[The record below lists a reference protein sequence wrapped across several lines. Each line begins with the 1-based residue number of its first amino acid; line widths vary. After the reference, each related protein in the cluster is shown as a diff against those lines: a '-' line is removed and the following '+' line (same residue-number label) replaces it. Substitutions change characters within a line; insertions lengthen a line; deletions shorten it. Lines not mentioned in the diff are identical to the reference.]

1 MGTATG
7 YSPKRRGTSAL
18 AGQQEIHVPADT
30 ETPQDAPHGRQLLAI
45 TPVAAALG
53 LLMIIL
59 KDVVLVHL
67 P

>member
-7 YSPKRRGTSAL
+7 CSPKRRGTSAL
-18 AGQQEIHVPADT
+18 AGSREIHVPADT
-30 ETPQDAPHGRQLLAI
+30 ETAQDAPRGRQLLVI

-67 P
+67 L